1 MSKSVKHNRVWI
13 KKLFFLILKI
23 LCLDLEVFGSS
34 FVKDE
39 GFLSHDEVV
48 LDVFS
53 ELGNTLEIDLDAL
66 LECYNDVAPLSDEA
80 LHDQHVL
87 DHVVAEVS
95 VVLPREARDQ
105 VTWR

>member
-1 MSKSVKHNRVWI
+1 M
-13 KKLFFLILKI
+13 
-23 LCLDLEVFGSS
+23 DLEVFGSS

-48 LDVFS
+48 LDVLF

-66 LECYNDVAPLSDEA
+66 LECYNDIAPLSDEA